1 MSEKQAASKS
11 VSEYL
16 AEQSEQLRR
25 ILLIC
30 LAVIVVSFIA
40 AFIGAAHIDR
50 ADSVRR
56 GDFEIVTAEDRTATL
71 VKYKGDARHV
81 EIPAKIKGYDV
92 VTIGDE
98 AFRGNRNVLRVTIP
112 DSVTSI
118 GSFAFAEC
126 PKLQSVELS
135 GSVSRI
141 SDGAFYRCP
150 KLAQLTIPE
159 GVTALDPMTFYDCYA
174 LTVTAPHEPGYY
186 TDKPDELT
194 AHIIGWKQSDPRT

>member
-1 MSEKQAASKS
+1 MSVIKDIANSISEHMGGQRMARRAGVLCMIIIVAVVIMAAW
-11 VSEYL
+11 
-16 AEQSEQLRR
+16 
-25 ILLIC
+25 
-30 LAVIVVSFIA
+30 
-40 AFIGAAHIDR
+40 GAMR
-50 ADSVRR
+50 LNYGDSVFS
-56 GDFEIVTAEDRTATL
+56 GDYEIVTADDGTAEL
-71 VKYKGDARHV
+71 IKYKGDAHHV
-81 EIPAKIKGYDV
+81 EIPSEINGYPV
-92 VTIGDE
+92 VSIGDE

-174 LTVTAPHEPGYY
+174 LTVTAPHEPQYY

-194 AHIIGWKQSDPRT
+194 ADIAEWVVA